1 MSGFPLECWPAIES
15 EACPLRP
22 IRSFGCL
29 ATEPTLHTASV
40 TPFMV
45 ARDPQL
51 QAQSYVDQGLDASDA
66 GNVEMALQYLDRALA
81 LDSRHAQAWYCKG
94 SLLGDRGQFEEAIE
108 CYQKSAEFA
117 EDHAHLPL
125 FNLGSIYQETDRF
138 EQALACFELAT
149 EVNPEMADAWIN
161 RGRLLDARDH
171 HEEAIQCYDRAIQL
185 DRSDLMAWTNRGN
198 SCAALGDYRE
208 AQRCYQVALEIDGAD
223 ALAQLGYAIC
233 VARLGDWEAG
243 LELMDRIVDLQSSPL
258 WFMEKSQIFV
268 QLERWSEALEMV
280 EGAIE
285 AAPDFPES
293 WCLRGQI
300 LVELEDFDLALV
312 SYRQSLQRDSEFV
325 SAWWWQ
331 AKLLAQASGKTEA
344 SNTEATESLQAYF
357 ERADARHE
365 NYMEAV
371 ALAEQLG
378 LDVPETSTQR
388 WNHVTAGGQPS
399 SKICSCCDGAVQLCH
414 GHVEQK
420 NERLADYWAQ
430 LPESHGGH
438 YSLAIKLRDSGPCGQ
453 AIVFQ
458 VEATPKG
465 VTLWVVDL
473 KDSPWSEFSD
483 CEVLSREAGL
493 AHPSRDLFFQ
503 LADFINVSDPQIQPF
518 ILGYLES

>member
-1 MSGFPLECWPAIES
+1 ML
-15 EACPLRP
+15 
-22 IRSFGCL
+22 
-29 ATEPTLHTASV
+29 
-40 TPFMV
+40 FMV

-66 GNVEMALQYLDRALA
+66 GNVDMALQYLDRALA
-81 LDSRHAQAWYCKG
+81 LDARHAQAWYCKG

-125 FNLGSIYQETDRF
+125 FNLGNIYQETDRF

-161 RGRLLDARDH
+161 RGRLLDERDR
-171 HEEAIQCYDRAIQL
+171 HEEAIQCYDRALQL

-198 SCAALGDYRE
+198 SCAALGDFRE
-208 AQRCYQVALEIDGAD
+208 AQRCYQAALAIDETD
-223 ALAQLGYAIC
+223 ALAQLGSAIC

-243 LELMDRIVDLQSSPL
+243 LEQMDRIVDLQSSPL

-280 EGAIE
+280 DGAIE
-285 AAPDFPES
+285 VAPDFPES
-293 WCLRGQI
+293 WRLRGQI

-312 SYRQSLQRDSEFV
+312 SYRQALQRDSEYA
-325 SAWWWQ
+325 SAWWGQ
-331 AKLLAQASGKTEA
+331 AKLLAQASGKTET
-344 SNTEATESLQAYF
+344 SMTEAIESLQAYF
-357 ERADARHE
+357 EQADASHE
-365 NYMEAV
+365 NYTEAV
-371 ALAEQLG
+371 ALAKQLG
-378 LDVPETSTQR
+378 LDIPEAATQR
-388 WNHVTAGGQPS
+388 WSHVTAGLQA
-399 SKICSCCDGAVQLCH
+399 SKVCSCCEGSVQLCR

-420 NERLADYWAQ
+420 DQRLADYWAQ
-430 LPESHGGH
+430 LPESHGGL
-438 YSLAIKLRDSGPCGQ
+438 YSLAIKLCGSDEH
-453 AIVFQ
+453 AEVIVFQ
-458 VEATPKG
+458 VEASPKG

-473 KDSPWSEFSD
+473 EDSPWSEFPD

-493 AHPSRDLFFQ
+493 AHPARDQFFQ